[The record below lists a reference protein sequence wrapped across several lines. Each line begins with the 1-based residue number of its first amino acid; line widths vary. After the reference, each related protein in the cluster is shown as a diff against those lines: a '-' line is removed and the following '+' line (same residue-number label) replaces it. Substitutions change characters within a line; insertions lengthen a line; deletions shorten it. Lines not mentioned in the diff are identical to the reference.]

1 MHLMEILP
9 GDIFT
14 GVCNEVIGLQVLI
27 KRLAG
32 ENGALPPM
40 PFYASEGAAGM
51 DLSAN
56 ITEPLVLKKGTM
68 AKVPTG
74 IAIALPGPETVAYL
88 YARSGLGVKH
98 GVCLSNGVGVVDSD
112 YRGEIS
118 VGLINLGPEDYTIM
132 PGERIAQMV
141 FAPVIR
147 AELSEVELLPESG
160 RGQGGFGST
169 GR

>member
-1 MHLMEILP
+1 MKVLVKRIQNEDGNLP
-9 GDIFT
+9 
-14 GVCNEVIGLQVLI
+14 
-27 KRLAG
+27 A
-32 ENGALPPM
+32 M

-56 ITEPLVLKKGTM
+56 ITEPLILKKGAM
-68 AKVPTG
+68 AKIPTG
-74 IAIALPGPETVAYL
+74 ISIALPGPEAVAYI
-88 YARSGLGVKH
+88 YARSGLGIKH
-98 GVCLSNGVGVVDSD
+98 GICLSNGVGVVDSD

-118 VGLINLGPEDYTIM
+118 VGLINLGPEDYTIS

-147 AELSEVELLPESG
+147 GTLIETEELPETR
-160 RGQGGFGST
+160 RGEGGFGST

>member
-1 MHLMEILP
+1 MAILP

-14 GVCNEVIGLQVLI
+14 GACNEVIELLVLI
-27 KRLAG
+27 KRLKG
-32 ENGALPPM
+32 EDGTMPPM

-56 ITEPLVLKKGTM
+56 ITEPLVLKKGSM
-68 AKVPTG
+68 AKIPTG
-74 IAIALPGPETVAYL
+74 ISIALPGPEAVAYL

-118 VGLINLGPEDYTIM
+118 VGLVNLGPEDYTIM

-147 AELSEVELLPESG
+147 AELSEREDLPQTD